1 MESIGNFKD
10 KLQVPENGYRFQ
22 RNGHCDVC
30 DTHVNQLKQEAVT
43 MVQSIQHAQSE
54 SISATNI
61 PQLIGSINLSPR
73 KGSLSGVP
81 HVR

>member
-1 MESIGNFKD
+1 MESIGNLKE
-10 KLQVPENGYRFQ
+10 KLQVPENGYRFH

-30 DTHVNQLKQEAVT
+30 DTHVSQLKQEAVS

-54 SISATNI
+54 STAAATNI

-73 KGSLSGVP
+73 KGVP